1 MVADARDTAYSHNQ
15 CDQVV
20 HVFHPQANVSSYARV
35 VDACGAVENS
45 TFGCNDIYFTK
56 GLFEVLAGNDTDAV
70 TRGESAALGDAAP
83 AVV

>member
-1 MVADARDTAYSHNQ
+1 MVADACGAVYSHNQ

-20 HVFHPQANVSSYARV
+20 HVFHPQANVSSFARV

-45 TFGCNDIYFTK
+45 SFGCNDIYFTK

-70 TRGESAALGDAAP
+70 TRGESALGDDAP
-83 AVV
+83 VVC